1 MDRKSCKNAHLAVY
15 YLFSK
20 RSCTREDVAHWMCR
34 DIAQEK
40 SDAESTIRE
49 MDRDG
54 RHGAIAYTTLLAVI
68 GCQNHTDLQTDAN

>member
-1 MDRKSCKNAHLAVY
+1 
-15 YLFSK
+15 
-20 RSCTREDVAHWMCR
+20 MCR